1 MHFENG
7 KTLEIKAPQNSC
19 TNLYIKDMKVNGA
32 EYSKNYV
39 THSLLQN
46 GGVVDCVMSDTPNME
61 RGIGMEDAPY
71 SFSGEK

>member
-1 MHFENG
+1 
-7 KTLEIKAPQNSC
+7 
-19 TNLYIKDMKVNGA
+19 MKVNGA

-46 GGVVDCVMSDTPNME
+46 GGVVDYVMSDTPNIE
-61 RGIGMEDAPY
+61 RGIGMEDALY